1 MDKKKKFNRSICF
14 HGTQSIREML
24 KGKCDRKESQ
34 SRKRNNLLE
43 GEPLSWNVTYEIPFS
58 LRFCKLR
65 KQMFECA
72 RARRCTHTC

>member
-24 KGKCDRKESQ
+24 KGKCDRKEAQ

-43 GEPLSWNVTYEIPFS
+43 GEPLVERD
-58 LRFCKLR
+58 LRNSILASIL
-65 KQMFECA
+65 QVA
-72 RARRCTHTC
+72 